1 MSDHFIPV
9 FPAGKSLVLP
19 GRGTSFYREVIG
31 PAGAPTVV
39 LLHGW
44 TATADLN
51 FSRCYEELGKHFHVI
66 AIDHRGHGRG
76 IRSSKPF
83 RLADCADDVA
93 ALMDQLGIATF
104 IPVGYSMG
112 GTIAQL
118 MWKRH
123 EHRVRGLVL
132 AATAG
137 HWTTLRQERLKFSL
151 LTAIGKLARI
161 TPPSIQGIL
170 SDRMYLSRKT
180 LTWEPWAAQ
189 QIADHDWR
197 SILEAGSAL
206 GRFDS
211 RKWLP
216 EVDVPTSVVITTKDQ
231 VVAPSRQQLLA
242 SLIPNARVF
251 EIVANHDAIF
261 ANASEFVP
269 LLVRACLDVH
279 HDALKRSGIIRDL

>member
-1 MSDHFIPV
+1 MS
-9 FPAGKSLVLP
+9 LP
-19 GRGTSFYREVIG
+19 GRGTTFYRELTG

-51 FSRCYEELGKHFHVI
+51 FYMCYEELGKHFRVI
-66 AIDHRGHGRG
+66 ALDHRGHGRG
-76 IRSSKPF
+76 IRSSQAF
-83 RLADCADDVA
+83 RLSDCADDVA

-137 HWTTLRQERLKFSL
+137 YWATSRQERFMFSV
-151 LTAIGKLARI
+151 LTGISRLARI
-161 TPPSIQGIL
+161 TPRSIQQTI
-170 SDRMYLSRKT
+170 SERMYLSRKT
-180 LTWEPWAAQ
+180 MQWEPWAAL
-189 QIADHDWR
+189 QIASHDWR

-211 RKWLP
+211 RKWLTQ
-216 EVDVPTSVVITTKDQ
+216 VDVPTSVVITTEDQ
-231 VVAPSRQQLLA
+231 VVSPRRQRTLA
-242 SLIPNARVF
+242 SLIPDTHVF
-251 EIVANHDAIF
+251 EISGNHDAAF
-261 ANASEFVP
+261 ARAAEFVP
-269 LLVRACLDVH
+269 LLINACLTVH
-279 HDALKRSGIIRDL
+279 SDALNRHGHIGNI